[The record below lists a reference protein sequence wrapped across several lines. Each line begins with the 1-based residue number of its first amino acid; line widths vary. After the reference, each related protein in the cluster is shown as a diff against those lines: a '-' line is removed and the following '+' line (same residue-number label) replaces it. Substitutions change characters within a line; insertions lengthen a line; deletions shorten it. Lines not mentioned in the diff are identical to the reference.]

1 MPHPHTPAAEQA
13 TERFYRVA
21 WPLRAVVLRTAR
33 FLTRDIHEAEDL
45 AQETMLKAFRFIDR
59 FTEGTEPQA
68 WLMTILRN
76 TRIDRLRAAGR
87 QPTVASLDALETDP
101 PATATTASGGTDSD
115 HAAALTADEILNDF
129 ADQDLIDGLQSLP
142 DEIRFTLLLVNV
154 QELDHTQAAAIM
166 GIPAGT
172 VKSRASRGRA
182 MLREFLAA
190 RSQTA
195 RKASTKGVLS

>member
-1 MPHPHTPAAEQA
+1 MPHPQPPDQA

-59 FTEGTEPQA
+59 YTEGTEPQA

-76 TRIDRLRAAGR
+76 TRIDRLRSAGR
-87 QPTVASLDALETDP
+87 HPPVAALDALECDP
-101 PATATTASGGTDSD
+101 PAKSSDAGSASEQP
-115 HAAALTADEILNDF
+115 AALTADEILNDF

-142 DEIRFTLLLVNV
+142 EEIRFTLLLVDV
-154 QELDHTQAAAIM
+154 QELDHTQAAAILE
-166 GIPAGT
+166 IPVGT
-172 VKSRASRGRA
+172 VKSRASRGRT
-182 MLREFLAA
+182 MMRDFLATRPA
-190 RSQTA
+190 ST
-195 RKASTKGVLS
+195 RKTPTKGVLS